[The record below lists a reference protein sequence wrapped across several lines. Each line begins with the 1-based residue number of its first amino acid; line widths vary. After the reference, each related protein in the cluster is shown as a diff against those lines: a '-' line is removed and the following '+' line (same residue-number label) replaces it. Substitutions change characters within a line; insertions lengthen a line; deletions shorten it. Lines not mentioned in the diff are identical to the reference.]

1 MKDSRSPMLAGCV
14 LDDAERAAA
23 MREIEAL
30 ASMGGQA
37 RSGAPEGSMADI
49 SRRCA
54 LAVLRLSARPDP
66 MLADLGQIS
75 DELGLLRAE
84 FGDAQVLIAGLTGH
98 ADGLSARFISRV
110 SEPLGG
116 DPSRETTLPLATKHL
131 QEFGAAAELL
141 LATGVGTEA
150 IKRNAG
156 MAIPF
161 PCFPPESGSGTSRSL
176 PGVLML
182 PTGVPPP
189 IYAECL
195 LHECLH
201 TELLLAEWLTGGELA
216 TAPTPLPT
224 PWRTVDRPA
233 NLLLHGSFVFVT
245 VAQFMKAA
253 ASEYERIPGEWL
265 LSAARGRT
273 IRANDLLAASAFRAA
288 QVEEAMGTIADRAVL
303 TAVGERVRVS
313 IARALEGLVC

>member
-1 MKDSRSPMLAGCV
+1 MNETKDLPLAGSV
-14 LDDAERAAA
+14 LDESERAAA
-23 MREIEAL
+23 TREIEAL
-30 ASMGGQA
+30 ACMGGEA
-37 RSGAPEGSMADI
+37 GSGAPEGSMADL
-49 SRRCA
+49 SLRCT
-54 LAVLRLSARPDP
+54 LAVLRLRSRPDP
-66 MLADLGQIS
+66 MLADLGR
-75 DELGLLRAE
+75 DTGELGLLRTG
-84 FGDAQVLIAGLTGH
+84 FGGAQVLVTGLREH
-98 ADGLSARFISRV
+98 PDGLSARFISRV

-116 DPSRETTLPLATKHL
+116 DVSRERSLPLVTTHL
-131 QEFGAAAELL
+131 QEFEAAAELL
-141 LATGVGTEA
+141 LESGVGTEA
-150 IKRNAG
+150 IRRNAG
-156 MAIPF
+156 MAVPF
-161 PCFPPESGSGTSRSL
+161 PCRPPESGSGTSRSL

-245 VAQFMKAA
+245 VAQFMRAA
-253 ASEYERIPGEWL
+253 ASAYERIPAEWL

-273 IRANDLLAASAFRAA
+273 IRARDLVAASEFRVA
-288 QVEEAMGTIADRAVL
+288 QVREAMRTISDRAVL
-303 TAVGERVRVS
+303 TTFGERVWVS
-313 IARALEGLVC
+313 IERALEGMAG